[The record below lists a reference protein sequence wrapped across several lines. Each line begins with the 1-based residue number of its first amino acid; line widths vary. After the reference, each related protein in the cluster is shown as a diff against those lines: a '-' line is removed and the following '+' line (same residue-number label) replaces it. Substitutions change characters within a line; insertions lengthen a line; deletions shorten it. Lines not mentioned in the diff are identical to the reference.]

1 MPGRMSSLAR
11 LGAWAVLAL
20 AGLQA
25 PARAQ
30 DASLVARGEYLAR
43 AADCAACHTA
53 PGGAA
58 FAGGLPLSTPL
69 GTIFSTNITPSATHG
84 IGGYTP
90 EQFARAVRDGVRAD
104 GGNLYPAMPYTAYAG
119 ITDADIAALYAYF
132 KQGVPPAEQ
141 AVPATALPFP
151 FNLRASMMAW
161 NLLFHDDTRFKAN
174 AARSAEWNRG
184 AYLANALEHCG
195 TCHTPRN
202 ALMAEDNS
210 RFLGGASLGTWYAP
224 NITSDAEAGI
234 GRWSEAEIV
243 AYLRGG
249 AAHGA
254 QAAGPMLEA
263 IDKSLSQLTEAD
275 LKALAVYLRS
285 VPPVSAPAA
294 APPASPVA
302 PKNDLAV
309 RAAGNTAPAQMDGAQ
324 LYDAYCASCHQVSGG
339 GTAGGGLPAL
349 AGNAAFAR
357 PPADNA
363 VMAVLDGIFS
373 EREGQQAMP
382 AFRALLSDD
391 QVARLTNT
399 AFQQFGRGDVQVSPQ
414 RVAELRS
421 GGKPSPL
428 IGIARYGMVAA
439 GVFAVI
445 VLGLLGRWMRRRA
458 RPHAVA

>member
-1 MPGRMSSLAR
+1 MPGRMHKLAR

-20 AGLQA
+20 GGLQA

-30 DASLVARGEYLAR
+30 DASLVRRGEYLAR

-53 PGGAA
+53 PGGAP

-84 IGGYTP
+84 IGRYTP

-119 ITDADIAALYAYF
+119 ITETDIAALYAYF
-132 KQGVPPAEQ
+132 KQGVLPVEQ
-141 AVPATALPFP
+141 AAPATILPFP
-151 FNLRASMMAW
+151 FNLRISMMAW
-161 NLLFHDDTRFKAN
+161 NLLFHDATRFKDD
-174 AARSAEWNRG
+174 AARGAEWNRG

-224 NITSDAEAGI
+224 NITSDAEAGV
-234 GRWSEAEIV
+234 GRWSEAQIV
-243 AYLRGG
+243 AYLRDG

-263 IDKSLSQLTEAD
+263 IDKSLSQLTDAD

-285 VPPVSAPAA
+285 VRPVGAPSAVPVV
-294 APPASPVA
+294 PPAA

-309 RAAGNTAPAQMDGAQ
+309 REAGDTAPAQMDGAQ
-324 LYDAYCASCHQVSGG
+324 LYDAYCASCHQVNGG

-349 AGNAAFAR
+349 VGNAAFAL

-382 AFRALLSDD
+382 AFRVLLSDE

-399 AFQQFGRGDVQVSPQ
+399 AFQQFGHDDVQVSPQ
-414 RVAELRS
+414 RVAELRA

-428 IGIARYGMVAA
+428 IEIARYGMAAA
-439 GVFAVI
+439 GVLAVA
-445 VLGLLGRWMRRRA
+445 VLGLLGWWWTRRRA
-458 RPHAVA
+458 VA